1 MPKGVMSGVLFGQ
14 TKFGPTGAVYSYD
27 PVNRYVCSYD
37 TKKGD
42 LMTGQI
48 GKLK

>member
-1 MPKGVMSGVLFGQ
+1 MPKGVMSGVLIGQ
-14 TKFGPTGAVYSYD
+14 TKFAPIGSVYSYD
-27 PVNRYVCSYD
+27 PINKYVCSYD

-42 LMTGQI
+42 VMTGQI

>member
-1 MPKGVMSGVLFGQ
+1 MPKGVMSGVLIGQ
-14 TKFGPTGAVYSYD
+14 TKFGPIGSVYSYD
-27 PVNRYVCSYD
+27 PINKYICSYE

-42 LMTGQI
+42 VMAGQI